1 MDIRKII
8 AVSCITVGIG
18 LMSIPFLFRL
28 KGEQETEDLLKSFES
43 TMEVHADEKIEEK
56 EAKTYG
62 KTTDSKKTSTL
73 SKENS
78 MSDDVIGII
87 EIDSLDIKYPI
98 VEGTGKAEL
107 RYAIGHLSDTANV
120 GEGNC
125 VLAGHNGSRYGEYF
139 TYLNKISVG
148 DEIKVTDR
156 SGKIHKYLADKT
168 MIVGPKENSIKDQD
182 SIEIEDDI
190 VETTEEFNIVA
201 SGWYC
206 YIPSIGIYLRAGTVC
221 NWDEDA
227 KIFMP
232 DFDVTVIYENEN
244 DIEEYIYFEQDNF
257 VTSLHNWIASKNTI
271 LDVTNLECEVYIP
284 T

>member
-56 EAKTYG
+56 EAKTCG

-125 VLAGHNGSRYGEYF
+125 
-139 TYLNKISVG
+139 
-148 DEIKVTDR
+148 
-156 SGKIHKYLADKT
+156 
-168 MIVGPKENSIKDQD
+168 PKENSIKDQD

-232 DFDVTVIYENEN
+232 DFDITVIYENEN